1 VSVQFALQVLLLPA
15 EYLHQLPHHQHL
27 TLHILEVVL
36 ASHLLVTAEHMT
48 ESEKVSDKQYQEQMK
63 ESKKA
68 GKT

>member
-15 EYLHQLPHHQHL
+15 EYLYQLPHHQHL
-27 TLHILEVVL
+27 TLHILKVVL
-36 ASHLLVTAEHMT
+36 ASHLLVTAEQMT
-48 ESEKVSDKQYQEQMK
+48 ELEKVSDKQYQEQMT